1 MSRSVFQNVRPAISP
16 QAIISSSCIYSHSL
30 VLSSETSMSPMLRLL
45 ICAACD
51 RSEAY
56 ACTRTSK

>member
-30 VLSSETSMSPMLRLL
+30 ALSSETSINPMQRLL
-45 ICAACD
+45 TCAACD
-51 RSEAY
+51 RGEAY
-56 ACTRTSK
+56 AWIRT

>member
-30 VLSSETSMSPMLRLL
+30 ALSSETSINPMQRLL
-45 ICAACD
+45 TCAAWG
-51 RSEAY
+51 RGEAY
-56 ACTRTSK
+56 A